1 MCSQLIQHVNIPL
14 EICANVFGFQ
24 CMSMRIIHWFYMG
37 AHWTVHESL
46 YGIYIGL
53 LWISIRIYID
63 FYIILYGSAY
73 GFICWKFITFLYE
86 HIIILKQIEKS
97 CGKLI
102 LWSFEATTVWNMCN
116 FVWDVHSSEMLI
128 FDWKYV
134 HMCFSWSK
142 MQIFHWKYF
151 QLLVGIVRIV

>member
-1 MCSQLIQHVNIPL
+1 MCSQLIQHVNMPL

-73 GFICWKFITFLYE
+73 GFICWKFNKFLYE
-86 HIIILKQIEKS
+86 NIIIWKTHWKIIWKTYTLKF
-97 CGKLI
+97 
-102 LWSFEATTVWNMCN
+102 WSNN
-116 FVWDVHSSEMLI
+116 RL
-128 FDWKYV
+128 KYV
-134 HMCFSWSK
+134 QFCLGRKFVRNVNIWLEICVHV
-142 MQIFHWKYF
+142 F
-151 QLLVGIVRIV
+151 QLIQNANISLEIFPIIGG